1 MRRTLLGTV
10 AAFAVVMLAA
20 GSRPET
26 QSDSRAEP
34 KPKDVL
40 FLRTSEGIT
49 LVRDLPKGVTVSVP
63 DAVPSIDWSAVVR
76 AIPQDGATRVEAIDP
91 ASGAVLWSRDV
102 EGRLDVKV
110 ASGDAAMV
118 ALGSP
123 REGTG
128 YPGGRASTTL
138 VILGEGTSEPRT
150 VELDGN
156 YEPEAFSTDG
166 RSLFVVEY
174 LPPRDPTS
182 YRVRRLD
189 LRTEEVVGVYTVD
202 EELQESMQGTA
213 RVQAAS
219 PDGRRLYTL
228 YTLEGAEGGRRA
240 FVHVLSLD
248 ELWAHCIDLPPSFGT
263 ADERAMAISVSPDGG
278 RLYVAD
284 AATGTVAEA
293 DTGSLAVTR
302 TTQAAFGSRGG
313 IAHAVAGPDGMLY
326 LGKGTGLVALDA
338 STWAPGRSWDMDER
352 ITGLQTANDGGRLYV
367 GLKDQIVIVDA
378 ATGERLGVLD
388 PAGLGTIDQLGR
400 STRSLGEVRTE
411 IECAC

>member
-1 MRRTLLGTV
+1 MLKKPLVAV
-10 AAFAVVMLAA
+10 AAIVGFVLA
-20 GSRPET
+20 GSTRPG
-26 QSDSRAEP
+26 AGPEP
-34 KPKDVL
+34 TPEDVL

-49 LVRDLPKGVTVSVP
+49 LVRALPEGIAVSVP
-63 DAVPSIDWSAVVR
+63 DAVPSIDWSVVVR
-76 AIPQDGATRVEAIDP
+76 AVPQDGETRVDAVDP
-91 ASGAVLWSRDV
+91 VSGARLWSRDV
-102 EGRLDVKV
+102 EGRLEVKV
-110 ASGDAAMV
+110 ASEHGGMV

-138 VILGEGTSEPRT
+138 VVLEEGTSEPRT
-150 VELDGN
+150 IELSGN

-166 RSLFVVEY
+166 QSLFVVEY
-174 LPPRDPTS
+174 LPARNPTR

-202 EELQESMQGTA
+202 AELQESMQGTA

-228 YTLEGAEGGRRA
+228 YTLEGAEGVRRT

-248 ELWAHCIDLPPSFGT
+248 ELWAHCIDLPATFGT
-263 ADERAMAISVSPDGG
+263 VDGRAIAISVGPEGR

-293 DTGSLAVTR
+293 DTESLAVTR
-302 TTQAAFGSRGG
+302 TTQASFGSSGG
-313 IAHAVAGPDGMLY
+313 VAHAVAGPDGTLY
-326 LGKGTGLVALDA
+326 LGRGTGLLALDA
-338 STWAPGRSWDMDER
+338 STWTPGRSWDMEQR
-352 ITGLQTANDGGRLYV
+352 ITGIQAAKDGSRLYV
-367 GLKDQIVIVDA
+367 GLKDQIVVLDA

-388 PAGLGTIDQLGR
+388 PANVGTIDQLGQ
-400 STRSLGEVRTE
+400 STRSLDEERTDF
-411 IECAC
+411 ECAC